1 MVTGLATPKGY
12 PVGVWNTMENLNYQQ
27 QLTSIP
33 ARFGHSGEYYS
44 PLFQNQFGFS
54 KKRFEVFSSK
64 NNKKLRIGR
73 KTYYPG
79 DKIRFESD
87 VYTIKN
93 IGPKVIILSEGRNN
107 SRRLT
112 HSQFFN
118 KMY

>member
-12 PVGVWNTMENLNYQQ
+12 PVFPQNTMGDLNYQG
-27 QLTSIP
+27 QLVSIP
-33 ARFGHSGEYYS
+33 PRFGDSGEYYS

-54 KKRFEVFSSK
+54 KKLFEVFSSK
-64 NNKKLRIGR
+64 NNKKIRIGR

-87 VYTIKN
+87 VNTIKN
-93 IGPKVIILSEGRNN
+93 IGPKVIILSQGR
-107 SRRLT
+107 STRRLT
-112 HSQFFN
+112 HSQFFS

>member
-12 PVGVWNTMENLNYQQ
+12 PVGVLNTMGDLNYQQ

-44 PLFQNQFGFS
+44 PLFQQNQFGFS

-64 NNKKLRIGR
+64 NNKKIRIGR

-79 DKIRFESD
+79 DKIRFEN
-87 VYTIKN
+87 TMNIIKN
-93 IGPKVIILSEGRNN
+93 IGPKVIILSQGRT

-118 KMY
+118 ILD